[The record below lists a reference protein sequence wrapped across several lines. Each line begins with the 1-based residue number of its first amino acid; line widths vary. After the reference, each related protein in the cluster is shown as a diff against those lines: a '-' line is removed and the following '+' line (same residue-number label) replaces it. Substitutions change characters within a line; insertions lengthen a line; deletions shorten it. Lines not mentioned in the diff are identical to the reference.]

1 MAVAT
6 ILSHF
11 FYHAIVVMWHLYAM
25 VVGAAFVAICHIA
38 KWTPTVLSSLWAVT
52 IPVLPVAYR
61 LVSSVISCL
70 WMCMSCTYS
79 ILYSASGAV
88 MYVSSKLLLAIPII
102 WPVLRN
108 LWILLSYNWKMTLVV
123 LYVGGLLI
131 NLTDDLDKFDERM
144 VRAISHHMAL
154 RHQRRHLPAPE
165 EQEQATVDDDAE
177 TFVPTGA
184 YDYSKAYQL
193 NFSDSDETNS
203 EE

>member
-1 MAVAT
+1 MAVVAT
-6 ILSHF
+6 MLFHF
-11 FYHAIVVMWHLYAM
+11 YYHAIIGMLHLYAM
-25 VVGAAFVAICHIA
+25 VVGEAFVAICNIV

-61 LVSSVISCL
+61 LVSCL
-70 WMCMSCTYS
+70 WMCMFCTYS

-88 MYVSSKLLLAIPII
+88 IYVSSKIAIPIL
-102 WPVLRN
+102 WPVLCN
-108 LWILLSYNWKMTLVV
+108 LWMLLSYNWKMTLVV
-123 LYVGGLLI
+123 WFVGSLWI

-144 VRAISHHMAL
+144 VKAISHHMAL
-154 RHQRRHLPAPE
+154 IRQRRLVAAPE
-165 EQEQATVDDDAE
+165 EQATFEDDAE

-193 NFSDSDETNS
+193 NFSPDETNS